1 MYCVISFHVMLKE
14 WHDLSCHSWSIWLN
28 IFANNG
34 TWVMISDQN
43 CVFRTDFGQKLY
55 FLCRFWAQIKV
66 IRAARQQWS
75 QYFTL
80 GYYPWYLRLI
90 SHLYLKYSTLLI
102 IFKTKLIVFVVFW
115 PIWALKTNFFW
126 PWRRS
131 RDPSCTIASFKNIHQ
146 R

>member
-1 MYCVISFHVMLKE
+1 MFIYHNAKGSLRLVNVIIYWTVYSVSCSNVYCVISFHVMLKE
-14 WHDLSCHSWSIWLN
+14 WHDLSCHSWSISLN

-90 SHLYLKYSTLLI
+90 SHLYLKYSILLI
-102 IFKTKLIVFVVFW
+102 IF
-115 PIWALKTNFFW
+115 
-126 PWRRS
+126 
-131 RDPSCTIASFKNIHQ
+131 
-146 R
+146 